1 MKGEDNGYNGFKKSE
16 LLAKTHYEQG
26 SLAIVKILN
35 TCVMMNIY
43 MCTEE
48 AT

>member
-16 LLAKTHYEQG
+16 LLAK
-26 SLAIVKILN
+26 N
-35 TCVMMNIY
+35 TLWTGLFGNSEDIEY
-43 MCTEE
+43 MCDDEYTEE